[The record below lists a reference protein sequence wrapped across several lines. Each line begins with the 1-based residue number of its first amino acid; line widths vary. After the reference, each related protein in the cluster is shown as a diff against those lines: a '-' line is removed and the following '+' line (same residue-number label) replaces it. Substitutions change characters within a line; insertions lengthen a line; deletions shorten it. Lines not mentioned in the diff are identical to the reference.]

1 MRYLFLFFILLGFQR
16 AYGQK
21 LNGEVVDQL
30 SGEPIGLVQ
39 ITTDKS
45 QITSDDKGIFSLEI
59 GGITTIT
66 FSKTGYEEIV
76 LNIDDININDLG
88 FVVELSSIS
97 IDSDLESGII
107 SLSDF
112 DLSDDANSSDFASG
126 QLSAY
131 NDVFQSI
138 AAYQFGIARFR
149 QRGYDSRN
157 NLVLMNG
164 LELNKLYDGRP
175 QWSNWGGLND
185 VLRNREYTK
194 GLEVGTSNFGSINGS
209 TNFILRTSEYQKGL
223 RVSYSST
230 NTSYTNRV
238 LATYSGSTDG
248 DWHYTVSASRRWAEE
263 GHFQGTFYDA
273 NSFFLSLEKII
284 NDFHSVNLVAIYAK
298 NRRGK
303 SSPNTQEVYDLT
315 SENYNSYWGWQ
326 EGKKRNSRVKNLN
339 EPIFILSHNWELSD
353 RSNLKTSLL
362 YQFGSM
368 GNSRLNYSG
377 GPNPDPSYYRKLP
390 SYYLRNY
397 SDRTELSDYAFTK
410 FTSQNNYN
418 QLDWNFLYQSNMQR
432 NENNRSIYML
442 YEDRVDDQ
450 LVQINSA
457 FNYDINDNL
466 DLSVG
471 INAKNLISNNFAM
484 SQDMLGG
491 DFYIDTDS
499 YRTGD
504 QAQNDLNNPDRVI
517 GKDEK
522 FKYNFIV
529 NSLNLSAFSNII
541 YTSNKFSLFVSP
553 KYSYRTLQRD
563 GQFRNG
569 VYPENSFGK
578 GEKKEFYSL
587 SGKAGI
593 EYRIT
598 GRHIVNIN
606 GAYIDRPPTIRN
618 SFSNSRE
625 NHNFVNNL
633 DTEKIYSAEGSYSVN
648 VKPIKLNLTGYF
660 TKFENMTE
668 ISFFF
673 AQGLSGLE
681 ESSDFVSEIMSGTSR
696 EHYGLEFGAESN
708 ITSTI
713 KLSSGVAFGEYVYT
727 ENPNL
732 YLTSDDINGVAN
744 YGTSYIKNYKVPGT
758 PHRGY
763 SFGIEH
769 RDPKYWWISANGN
782 YLTHNYI
789 DISPILRTN
798 NFYINPD
805 DPDGFPFPEAN
816 ETDARSLLKQ
826 ERFDNIFLLNL
837 FGGKSWKIDN
847 YYIGVILSANNL
859 LNTRYKSGG
868 YEQSRNANYRLL
880 KQDVDSGSRIFGPR
894 YWYGYGRTYY
904 FNVYFRF

>member
-76 LNIDDININDLG
+76 LDIDDININDLG

-284 NDFHSVNLVAIYAK
+284 NDFHSVNLVVIYAK

-315 SENYNSYWGWQ
+315 SENYNSY
-326 EGKKRNSRVKNLN
+326 
-339 EPIFILSHNWELSD
+339 
-353 RSNLKTSLL
+353 
-362 YQFGSM
+362 
-368 GNSRLNYSG
+368 
-377 GPNPDPSYYRKLP
+377 
-390 SYYLRNY
+390 
-397 SDRTELSDYAFTK
+397 
-410 FTSQNNYN
+410 
-418 QLDWNFLYQSNMQR
+418 
-432 NENNRSIYML
+432 
-442 YEDRVDDQ
+442 
-450 LVQINSA
+450 
-457 FNYDINDNL
+457 
-466 DLSVG
+466 
-471 INAKNLISNNFAM
+471 
-484 SQDMLGG
+484 
-491 DFYIDTDS
+491 
-499 YRTGD
+499 
-504 QAQNDLNNPDRVI
+504 
-517 GKDEK
+517 
-522 FKYNFIV
+522 
-529 NSLNLSAFSNII
+529 
-541 YTSNKFSLFVSP
+541 
-553 KYSYRTLQRD
+553 
-563 GQFRNG
+563 
-569 VYPENSFGK
+569 
-578 GEKKEFYSL
+578 
-587 SGKAGI
+587 
-593 EYRIT
+593 
-598 GRHIVNIN
+598 
-606 GAYIDRPPTIRN
+606 
-618 SFSNSRE
+618 
-625 NHNFVNNL
+625 
-633 DTEKIYSAEGSYSVN
+633 
-648 VKPIKLNLTGYF
+648 
-660 TKFENMTE
+660 
-668 ISFFF
+668 
-673 AQGLSGLE
+673 
-681 ESSDFVSEIMSGTSR
+681 
-696 EHYGLEFGAESN
+696 YG
-708 ITSTI
+708 
-713 KLSSGVAFGEYVYT
+713 
-727 ENPNL
+727 
-732 YLTSDDINGVAN
+732 
-744 YGTSYIKNYKVPGT
+744 
-758 PHRGY
+758 
-763 SFGIEH
+763 
-769 RDPKYWWISANGN
+769 
-782 YLTHNYI
+782 
-789 DISPILRTN
+789 
-798 NFYINPD
+798 
-805 DPDGFPFPEAN
+805 
-816 ETDARSLLKQ
+816 
-826 ERFDNIFLLNL
+826 
-837 FGGKSWKIDN
+837 
-847 YYIGVILSANNL
+847 
-859 LNTRYKSGG
+859 
-868 YEQSRNANYRLL
+868 
-880 KQDVDSGSRIFGPR
+880 
-894 YWYGYGRTYY
+894 
-904 FNVYFRF
+904 